1 MGPTKAPLHFF
12 LLRPPC
18 FGFLL
23 FDPAC
28 VALILRWLTN
38 GGVAAAAEWE
48 QELQAELS
56 DFEMVAGDEA
66 AANWETE
73 ADQLLQQ

>member
-1 MGPTKAPLHFF
+1 MF
-12 LLRPPC
+12 
-18 FGFLL
+18 
-23 FDPAC
+23 C
-28 VALILRWLTN
+28 VDFPLTN
-38 GGVAAAAEWE
+38 RGVAAAAEWE